1 VWCED
6 DGPEAAQCTAHLGAA
21 AAVGDDDGPTGPHW
35 PIGLGAGPFSLVDD
49 DSPSEVSDNIYE
61 AEDGAE
67 LPLSERLRRAVVDAR
82 AKAGLASWGYK
93 VAVEVFAQTLSRNLR
108 RAARRKALPPERFPL
123 RLQAVPEGAGRVG
136 EWQEEL
142 CRSLGVVP
150 DDFPVPPPPAEPPPK
165 EGEAVAAGAMGPRSA
180 AAWDAERRR
189 QEEHPFVAGE
199 AGMATAEWTHPVP
212 PPPPGFVWRWGPSGA
227 DAGTLPLEERQ
238 AWARL
243 VAKEARSGALRAVP
257 WAEVYLLTPAFIHWN
272 AGKARLVHDLR
283 AVNSRMGE
291 FGGLVYEKALDA
303 LQYGASVSAK
313 VDILSAFKHV
323 GLRETEARCMAFRLG
338 DVAWKWTALPFG
350 WTASPA
356 IFARAL
362 APVWRKLR
370 LEGFHVVVY
379 VDDVLILAV
388 SAGQLDA
395 AVERLFQEMAAAG
408 WYLALDKAFLAPC
421 TVAVF
426 LGRLVDLDS
435 QTLRVAPSKA
445 AKLARMCQEALGK
458 RYASLNDLQR
468 IGGLLAFFTEAVPEA
483 GLMRTAINAAT
494 AEAMRLTAGAVRTV
508 GALRQE
514 LEGWVTM
521 APLLTAVPPMPTG
534 GEESTVLVTDAAGA
548 PYWGWG
554 GLAWPGRTEA
564 PDVDAE
570 LGRRG
575 AFATA
580 EGRRVGAARALYGG
594 FTGAKRAT
602 SSTGIEVAACTAAL
616 RGLHA
621 VDPTAVAGRCIM
633 WYGDSQGAVHVLAK
647 WRAKSPGVVKEV
659 LELMAL
665 CRRYGCRV
673 VPHWVSRWLGW
684 QPAADFLSR
693 QRWMRAQA
701 EWAMPQEVYE
711 RVCSWAGWRPST
723 DMFAT
728 TASSQCEAAW
738 TRFPEVG
745 AATDAFA
752 RRWEGL
758 RGWAF
763 PPISM
768 LPRVWQHWARA
779 VGSRVLLVAP
789 TTATVPVAVP
799 AMRVMSLGNLRL
811 VRGDG
816 VVAAEPWH
824 TALSAYD
831 LRTVGD

>member
-1 VWCED
+1 
-6 DGPEAAQCTAHLGAA
+6 LGA
-21 AAVGDDDGPTGPHW
+21 DPY
-35 PIGLGAGPFSLVDD
+35 SLDSD
-49 DSPSEVSDNIYE
+49 DSSISEESDIYE
-61 AEDGAE
+61 AEDGAV
-67 LPLSERLRRAVVDAR
+67 LPLAERLRRAVVDAR

-123 RLQAVPEGAGRVG
+123 RLQAIPAGAGGVG
-136 EWQEEL
+136 AWEAEL

-150 DDFPVPPPPAEPPPK
+150 EDFPVPPPPAEPPPK
-165 EGEAVAAGAMGPRSA
+165 EEEAVAAGHMGPRSA
-180 AAWDAERRR
+180 AAWEAERRR
-189 QEEHPFVAGE
+189 QEEQPFVAGR
-199 AGMATAEWTHPVP
+199 AAVATAAWTHPVP
-212 PPPPGFVWRWGPSGA
+212 PPPPGFVWCWGPSGA
-227 DAGTLPLEERQ
+227 TADTLPLEERR

-257 WAEVYLLTPAFIHWN
+257 WTEVDLLTPAFIHWN
-272 AGKARLVHDLR
+272 GVKARLVHDLR

-291 FGGLVYEKALDA
+291 FGGMVYEKALDA
-303 LQYGASVSAK
+303 LQYGASVAAK

-323 GLRETEARCMAFRLG
+323 RLQETEAKCMAFRLG
-338 DVAWKWTALPFG
+338 DTVWKWTALPFG

-356 IFARAL
+356 IFSRAL

-370 LEGFHVVVY
+370 LEGFHIVVY
-379 VDDVLILAV
+379 VDDVLILAG
-388 SAGQLDA
+388 SEEQLDA
-395 AVERLFQEMAAAG
+395 AVARLFQEMAAAG
-408 WYLALDKAFLAPC
+408 WYLALDKAFLTPC
-421 TVAVF
+421 SVSVF
-426 LGRLVDLDS
+426 LGRLVDLGE
-435 QTLRVAPSKA
+435 QTIRVSPSKA
-445 AKLARMCQEALGK
+445 AKLARMCREALGG
-458 RYASLNDLQR
+458 RYVGLNGLQR

-494 AEAMRLTAGAVRTV
+494 GEALRLPAGAVRTV

-514 LEGWVTM
+514 LEGWITM
-521 APLLTAVPPMPTG
+521 APLLTTVPPMPAG
-534 GEESTVLVTDAAGA
+534 GEGRTVLVTDAAGA

-554 GLAWPGRTEA
+554 GLAWPGRAEA

-575 AFATA
+575 AFATE
-580 EGRRVGAARALYGG
+580 EGRQVGTARALYGG
-594 FTGAKRAT
+594 FTGAKRAS
-602 SSTGIEVAACTAAL
+602 SSTAIEIAACTAAL
-616 RGLHA
+616 RRLHA
-621 VDPTAVAGRCIM
+621 VDPGAVVDHCIM
-633 WYGDSQGAVHVLAK
+633 WYGDSQGAVQVLAK
-647 WRAKSPGVVKEV
+647 WRAKSEGVVGEV

-665 CRRYGCRV
+665 CRRLRCRV
-673 VPHWVSRWLGW
+673 VPHWVSRWLAW

-693 QRWMRAQA
+693 RRWVRAQA

-711 RVCSWAGWRPST
+711 RVCTWAGWRPSI

-728 TASSQCEAAW
+728 TASSHCEAAW
-738 TRFPEVG
+738 TRFPEAG

-752 RRWEGL
+752 RRWDDL

-779 VGSRVLLVAP
+779 RRARVLLVAP

-799 AMRVMSLGNLRL
+799 AVRVMSLGNLRL

-816 VVAAEPWH
+816 EVAEEPWH
-824 TALSAYD
+824 TALSVYD
-831 LRTVGD
+831 LRAVGS